1 MTSGIL
7 NINKPAGMTSFAV
20 VTLVRKLT
28 GVRRVG
34 HAGTLDPI
42 ADGVLPICLGQAT
55 RVVEYLVSA
64 PKAYYATIRLGAATD
79 TYDSEGTVTATGDP
93 SGVTEAG
100 LQAALQQFVG
110 EIKQLPPMYSALK
123 YEGQPLYRYAR
134 AGKEAPR
141 QARTVSVYR
150 LALRRFA
157 PPVVEAEMEVGKGAY
172 VRALAHDLGERLGC
186 HAHLERL
193 TRLRSGPFQLS
204 GATDLDTFHQA
215 VEASRWE
222 ELLYAAD
229 CVLESWYAALLAEDR
244 TRELCQG
251 QMLMLEP
258 ARPELPEPPPDT
270 LCRAYSHEGEFLG
283 ILHYRGAG
291 RWQPEKV
298 FASAENSPTNS
309 PQIHLTRPRNGL

>member
-7 NINKPAGMTSFAV
+7 NINKPPGMTSFAV
-20 VTLVRKLT
+20 VSLVRRLT

-42 ADGVLPICLGQAT
+42 ADGVLPVCLGQAT

-64 PKAYYATIRLGAATD
+64 PKSYYATIRLGAATD
-79 TYDSEGTVTATGDP
+79 TYDSEGAVTATADP
-93 SGVTEAG
+93 SGVTQAQVEAV
-100 LQAALQQFVG
+100 LQQFVG
-110 EIKQLPPMYSALK
+110 EIEQLPPMYSALK
-123 YEGQPLYRYAR
+123 FAGQPLYRYAR

-157 PPVVEAEMEVGKGAY
+157 PPLVEAEMEVGRGTY
-172 VRALAHDLGERLGC
+172 VRTLAHDLGERLGC

-204 GATDLDTFHQA
+204 EASDLDTFQQA
-215 VEASRWE
+215 VEAGTWE
-222 ELLYAAD
+222 DLLYATD
-229 CVLESWYAALLAEDR
+229 CVLESWQAALLAEAH

-251 QMLMLEP
+251 KLLVLEP
-258 ARPELPEPPPDT
+258 TRQEPPEPPLDT

-298 FASAENSPTNS
+298 FASA
-309 PQIHLTRPRNGL
+309 